1 MPSKIT
7 LHGWLPNGVAVT
19 IDIEQHLDSTP
30 SNYQIALETSNQWL
44 AAGMLAAPPT
54 NEGTERELIVTV
66 MRREKSDGTPIL
78 DFYPKWGAG
87 TAEPYGTYK
96 FVHKY
101 INSDAEVDAFLNA
114 SGFRS
119 LEDIPLYDGQA
130 PLKRNIGRQHAKET
144 RVPTP
149 FYAVRKQG
157 KEKLDSE
164 GKPYHPWELFGY
176 EIASQGGAKTAP
188 ESRQTGAN
196 SSAGDT
202 QGQTDADWTQND
214 QIIGKFYN
222 AMMEVFG
229 LSTDQV
235 VQALRHFSSEPIT
248 AVHQYEGTKDQAKA
262 ACMAFKCG
270 YKSDVVREQFGDV
283 FPETAQLAI
292 EMIELHQIPF

>member
-1 MPSKIT
+1 MPARIT
-7 LHGWLPNGVAVT
+7 LHGWLPNGMA
-19 IDIEQHLDSTP
+19 IELQFNEG
-30 SNYQIALETSNQWL
+30 NYKEALEVSEDWMRQGL
-44 AAGMLAAPPT
+44 LAAPPT

-78 DFYPKWGAG
+78 DFYPEWGAG

-176 EIASQGGAKTAP
+176 EIASQGGAKTAS

-202 QGQTDADWTQND
+202 QGRTDADWTQND
-214 QIIGKFYN
+214 DTVNRFVAAAFKVYELDEDAVIG
-222 AMMEVFG
+222 
-229 LSTDQV
+229 
-235 VQALRHFSSEPIT
+235 ALRYFSAEPIS
-248 AVHQYEGTKDQAKA
+248 AVHQYEGTKDQAWA
-262 ACMAFKCG
+262 ACMALRCN
-270 YKSDVVREQFGDV
+270 YDPAVIRREYGAR